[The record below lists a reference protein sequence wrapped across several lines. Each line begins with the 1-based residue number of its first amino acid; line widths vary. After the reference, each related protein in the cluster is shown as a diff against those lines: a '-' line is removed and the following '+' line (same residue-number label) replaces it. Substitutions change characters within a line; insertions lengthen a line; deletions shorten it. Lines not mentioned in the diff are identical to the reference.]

1 MVVGGVRGS
10 YRKIRKNI
18 LGKEIINLK
27 FWELVVF
34 VWGIERR
41 VV

>member
-1 MVVGGVRGS
+1 MVAGGVRGS

-18 LGKEIINLK
+18 PGKETTNSK
-27 FWELVVF
+27 PWEPAVS